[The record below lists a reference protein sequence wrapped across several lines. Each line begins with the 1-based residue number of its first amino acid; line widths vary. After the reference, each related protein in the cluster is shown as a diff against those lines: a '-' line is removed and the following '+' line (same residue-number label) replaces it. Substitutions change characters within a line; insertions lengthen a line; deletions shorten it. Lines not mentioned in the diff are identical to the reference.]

1 MDLGAQSGASRHPRE
16 SRADIHRAPTPEGRR
31 DTSRAS
37 RPAEEW
43 SRCRGRGR
51 DCPYQTHA
59 IAGRI
64 LQSAA
69 KWLQLLGLPG
79 PPVSA
84 TTAAP
89 LVDFAALR
97 QITSACQDAFEG
109 QANEQACIAT
119 VTRGS
124 QRFDASASIRACEDA
139 YEGDANELAC
149 LAAAVDA
156 WQDPVPVIRACE
168 DAFEGDAN
176 ELACTQTVAQSWLAV
191 GAVPACEAA
200 FDGDANEQSCLAT
213 LVGTRY
219 DVAQLVSYCED
230 SYDGDANELWCL
242 GQFR

>member
-1 MDLGAQSGASRHPRE
+1 MTRTRSLISLLLVAAAFTPAAADRGRHGG
-16 SRADIHRAPTPEGRR
+16 GRR
-31 DTSRAS
+31 WHSQ
-37 RPAEEW
+37 PQ
-43 SRCRGRGR
+43 
-51 DCPYQTHA
+51 P
-59 IAGRI
+59 
-64 LQSAA
+64 
-69 KWLQLLGLPG
+69 
-79 PPVSA
+79 
-84 TTAAP
+84 AP

-109 QANEQACIAT
+109 QANEQACVAT

-149 LAAAVDA
+149 LAVAVDA